1 MNGARHIEAAAGHAD
16 CDLNIVGAR
25 VADLYRGVL
34 VEGATVSIAGG
45 AVVGVNDGLRA
56 RETFDAAGR
65 VLAPGFTDA
74 HVHIESSLL
83 SPAEYARLV
92 CPRGTT
98 SVVADP
104 HEIANVLGY
113 DGMSYMLR
121 ASEGL
126 PVDVFLVAPSCVPAT
141 DFDTAGAAIYAAD
154 MHPWLRDPRVLGLG
168 EVMNF
173 PGVLAR
179 DRILLDKV
187 ALFREA
193 GKAIDGHAPGLSG
206 KDLSA
211 YIAAGILSD
220 HESTTAEEALEKVSK
235 GMRVMLREGSA
246 ARDLENL
253 ASAVTARNA
262 RRFMLCSDDRHP
274 DDLAREG
281 HVDRML
287 RLLVAKGVD
296 PLDALAMASLV
307 PAEHYGLRDRGAV
320 APGKRADLVLL
331 EDLSSFKVAA
341 VWKDGRLA
349 ARDGRMVAAI
359 EPRPV
364 AVRDSV
370 NIKWLK
376 AEDFRIPREG
386 RRVRAITCA
395 EGSLVTGELVVEPP
409 VGPDGYC
416 ASDAERDLAR
426 VYVIERHRGSGNIG
440 KGYLRGLGMKRG
452 AIGSTVS
459 HDSHNMIVAGMD
471 DESIFKAAKRL
482 NKIGGGFVA
491 ALGDEVLAELP
502 LPIGGLMSDRAAE
515 EVVAALDR
523 FSALFAAELF
533 ANSEPLMTLA
543 FMALPV
549 IPKLKITDRGLVD
562 VERFE
567 RVGLWVD

>member
-253 ASAVTARNA
+253 AAAITARNA

-274 DDLAREG
+274 DDLLREG

-287 RLLVAKGVD
+287 RLLVEKGVD

-440 KGYLRGLGMKRG
+440 KGYLSGLGMKRG

>member
-274 DDLAREG
+274 DDLASEG

-395 EGSLVTGELVVEPP
+395 EGSLVTNELVVEPP

-440 KGYLRGLGMKRG
+440 KGYLSGLGMKRG

>member
-1 MNGARHIEAAAGHAD
+1 MNGARHIEAAAGDAD
-16 CDLNIVGAR
+16 CDLNIVNAR

-56 RETFDAAGR
+56 REEFDAGGR

-253 ASAVTARNA
+253 TAAVTARNA

-274 DDLAREG
+274 DDLLREG

-331 EDLSSFKVAA
+331 EDLSSFKVAT
-341 VWKDGRLA
+341 VWKDGKLV
-349 ARDGRMVAAI
+349 ARDGRMAVAI

-376 AEDFRIPREG
+376 AEDFRIPKEG

-416 ASDAERDLAR
+416 ASDAGRDLAR

-440 KGYLRGLGMKRG
+440 SGYLHGLGMKRG

-491 ALGDEVLAELP
+491 TLGDEVLAELP
-502 LPIGGLMSDRAAE
+502 LPIGGLMSDRPAE
-515 EVVAALDR
+515 DVVAALDR
-523 FSALFAAELF
+523 FSALFAAEGF

>member
-16 CDLNIVGAR
+16 CDLNIVDAR

-34 VEGATVSIAGG
+34 LEGATVSIADG

-56 RETFDAAGR
+56 RETFDAGGR

-154 MHPWLRDPRVLGLG
+154 MHPWLRDGRVLGLG

-274 DDLAREG
+274 DDLLREG

-331 EDLSSFKVAA
+331 EDLSAFKVAA
-341 VWKDGRLA
+341 VWKDGKLVARNGRL
-349 ARDGRMVAAI
+349 VAAV

-364 AVRDSV
+364 TVRDSV
-370 NIKWLK
+370 NIKWLT
-376 AEDFRIPREG
+376 AEDFRIPKEG
-386 RRVRAITCA
+386 RRVRAIRCA

-416 ASDAERDLAR
+416 ASDAGRDLAR
-426 VYVIERHRGSGNIG
+426 AYVIERHRGSGNIG
-440 KGYLRGLGMKRG
+440 AGYLSGLGMKRG

-482 NKIGGGFVA
+482 NKLGGGFVA
-491 ALGDEVLAELP
+491 TLGDEVLAELP
-502 LPIGGLMSDRAAE
+502 LPIGGLMSDRSAE

-523 FSALFAAELF
+523 FSALFAAEGF

>member
-1 MNGARHIEAAAGHAD
+1 MNGARHIEAAAGYAD
-16 CDLNIVGAR
+16 CDLNIVNAR

-34 VEGATVSIAGG
+34 VEGATVSISGG

-56 RETFDAAGR
+56 RETFDAGGR

-274 DDLAREG
+274 DDLLREG

-307 PAEHYGLRDRGAV
+307 PAEHYGLRDRGAI

-341 VWKDGRLA
+341 VWKDGRLVS
-349 ARDGRMVAAI
+349 RDGRMAATI

-370 NIKWLK
+370 NIKWIE
-376 AEDFRIPREG
+376 AEDFRIRVEG
-386 RRVRAITCA
+386 RRVRALVCA

-416 ASDAERDLAR
+416 ASDAGRDLAR

-440 KGYLRGLGMKRG
+440 SGYLHGLGMKRG

-471 DESIFKAAKRL
+471 DESIFKAAKHL

-491 ALGDEVLAELP
+491 TLGDEVLAELP

-515 EVVAALDR
+515 DVVAALDR
-523 FSALFAAELF
+523 FSALFAAEGF